1 MSEHLFTNTAFQRRL
16 DEDKLAG
23 TRCQSCGALHLP
35 PHPLCPNCYHEDKVW
50 EELDGRGELVAFTAV
65 HIAPTAMID
74 AGYSLQNPYVSG
86 IVKLAE
92 GPSISAQIIGVDAT
106 QPQDIQIGAPVQVA
120 FIQRNGS
127 EHKALAFEVVKDQ

>member
-1 MSEHLFTNTAFQRRL
+1 MSEHLFTYTTFQQHL

-23 TRCQSCGALHLP
+23 TRCQSCGELHLP
-35 PHPLCPNCYHEDKVW
+35 PHSLCPNCYHEDMVW
-50 EELDGRGELVAFTAV
+50 EELDGRGELAAFTAV

-74 AGYSLQNPYVSG
+74 AGYNIQNPYVSG
-86 IVKLAE
+86 IVKLKQ

-106 QPQDIQIGAPVQVA
+106 QPQAIQIGSPVQVT
-120 FIQRNGS
+120 FIDRKGS